1 MVLCSAMGLCSV
13 MLCFVVVY
21 IVLCVCVVLFV
32 ALCHVVCVVCVV
44 LCLLFVLFFQPCCL
58 LVSGTSYIMQHTRIE
73 IEMCIYNGLRAS
85 QL

>member
-1 MVLCSAMGLCSV
+1 MLSYGV
-13 MLCFVVVY
+13 MFSYVMCCCGICRVVCV
-21 IVLCVCVVLFV
+21 CVCVVLFV

>member
-13 MLCFVVVY
+13 MLCVVVVY
-21 IVLCVCVVLFV
+21 IVLCVC
-32 ALCHVVCVVCVV
+32 ALCYLLRYVMLCVVCVV